1 MQHHQFIRM
10 QPELLIQTVTAAKIL
25 EEQREARTNQS
36 PFNFGYFL
44 DDLKVKI
51 QTFHPSKDATRS
63 PATPHPVGDGRQNS
77 AGAARG
83 PHQSVA
89 IQL

>member
-10 QPELLIQTVTAAKIL
+10 QPELLIQTVMAAKIL

-44 DDLKVKI
+44 YDLRVKNIPCSI
-51 QTFHPSKDATRS
+51 QGCNAFTRNAS
-63 PATPHPVGDGRQNS
+63 SSR
-77 AGAARG
+77 
-83 PHQSVA
+83 
-89 IQL
+89 